1 MTFEAGTRLGRYE
14 IRSPIGKGGMGEVY
28 LAQDT
33 QLERTI
39 ALKTLPLEVASD
51 QQRMHR
57 FVREA
62 KAAAALSHPS
72 IAHIYEIGEAKGTT
86 FIAME
91 YVEGQTLRQYSKK
104 SRLTLDEALNIALQ
118 IASALAEAHAAGII
132 HRDIKPEN
140 IMLRPDGYVKL
151 LDFGLA
157 KLIEGQDNGPDSSD
171 EAPTT
176 PIHTNPGI
184 LMGTVTYMSPEQ
196 ARGLEVDAR
205 TDIWSLGVVLYEM
218 VAGRVPF
225 KGATTTDMLVSI
237 LEHRPRPLSKVIP
250 ELPLDFDRVVAK
262 AMAKRREARYNS
274 ASDFV
279 YAIRSLRQEMDFKA
293 KLARSLQL
301 DVNATQ
307 AVTQHDIRPPVAP
320 SLGQTPS
327 RASKNSG
334 SLSSVSQRRRR
345 SRRKAIDS
353 LAILPLANAGGDTET
368 EYLSDGITE
377 SIISNLSQLPKLK
390 VMARST
396 VFRYKNREVDPFEVG
411 QELNVRAVLT
421 GRVLL
426 VNERLLIQAELVD
439 TTDGSRVWGE
449 QYNRRMTDIFAIQEE
464 IAREISEKLRFKL
477 TGEEQKQLTKRHTD
491 NTEAYRLYLK
501 GRYHWNKRTP
511 EGSRKGI
518 EHFKE
523 AIDLDSGYA
532 LAYAGLADS
541 YNVIGNYGEL
551 PPRDAFPRAKTAA
564 IKALRIDDT
573 LAEARSALAY
583 ALNGYDWNWEAAGA
597 EFKRAIELKP
607 NYATAHYSYA
617 VTHLAALGKL
627 DEAINEM
634 MEAKELDPLSL
645 IINTN
650 LGWILYFAR
659 RYEDAIKQ
667 IYKALEIDE
676 NFNVAYFKLGQVY
689 ERQGRYDE
697 AIELYHQ
704 ALKLSGGNLWIN
716 QGLGHALAMTGRTE
730 EARRVLD
737 EMMEMSKRRYVSPYI
752 FAEIYRGLGEI
763 DLTFEWLEKA
773 FEDRTDWLVW
783 LGVEPALDVLRSDPR
798 FTDLIRRIGLPQ
810 QQPS

>member
-1 MTFEAGTRLGRYE
+1 
-14 IRSPIGKGGMGEVY
+14 
-28 LAQDT
+28 
-33 QLERTI
+33 
-39 ALKTLPLEVASD
+39 
-51 QQRMHR
+51 
-57 FVREA
+57 
-62 KAAAALSHPS
+62 
-72 IAHIYEIGEAKGTT
+72 
-86 FIAME
+86 
-91 YVEGQTLRQYSKK
+91 
-104 SRLTLDEALNIALQ
+104 
-118 IASALAEAHAAGII
+118 
-132 HRDIKPEN
+132 
-140 IMLRPDGYVKL
+140 
-151 LDFGLA
+151 
-157 KLIEGQDNGPDSSD
+157 
-171 EAPTT
+171 
-176 PIHTNPGI
+176 
-184 LMGTVTYMSPEQ
+184 
-196 ARGLEVDAR
+196 
-205 TDIWSLGVVLYEM
+205 
-218 VAGRVPF
+218 
-225 KGATTTDMLVSI
+225 
-237 LEHRPRPLSKVIP
+237 
-250 ELPLDFDRVVAK
+250 
-262 AMAKRREARYNS
+262 
-274 ASDFV
+274 
-279 YAIRSLRQEMDFKA
+279 MDFKA

-307 AVTQHDIRPPVAP
+307 AVTQQDVRPAL
-320 SLGQTPS
+320 SSGQARS
-327 RASKNSG
+327 GASKHSG
-334 SLSSVSQRRRR
+334 GVSTASQRRRR

-353 LAILPLANAGGDTET
+353 LAILPLANMSNDTET

-426 VNERLLIQAELVD
+426 VNDELLIQTELVD

-477 TGEEQKQLTKRHTD
+477 TGEEQKQLAKRHTD
-491 NTEAYRLYLK
+491 NPEAYRLYLK

-518 EHFKE
+518 EYFKE
-523 AIDLDSGYA
+523 AIDIDSGYA

-564 IKALRIDDT
+564 IKALRIDET

-617 VTHLAALGKL
+617 VTHLSALGKL
-627 DEAINEM
+627 DEALSEM

-659 RYEDAIKQ
+659 RYDDAITQ
-667 IYKALEIDE
+667 INKALEIDE

-689 ERQGRYDE
+689 ERQGKYDE
-697 AIELYHQ
+697 AIELYRK

-737 EMMEMSKRRYVSPYI
+737 ELIEASRHRYVSPYI
-752 FAEIYRGLGEI
+752 FAEIYRGLGEM
-763 DLTFEWLEKA
+763 DQTFEWLEKA
-773 FEDRTDWLVW
+773 YEDRTDWLVW

-798 FTDLIRRIGLPQ
+798 FIDLIRRIGLPQ
-810 QQPS
+810 Q